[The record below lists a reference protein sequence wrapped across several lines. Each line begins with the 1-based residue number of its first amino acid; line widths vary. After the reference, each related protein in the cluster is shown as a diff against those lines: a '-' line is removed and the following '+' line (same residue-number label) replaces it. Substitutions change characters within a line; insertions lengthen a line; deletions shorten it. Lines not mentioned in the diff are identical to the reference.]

1 MGKNEV
7 TVLKKGVP
15 KLREV
20 KDFDQQ
26 INISLDNV
34 EALKQA
40 FDSAIPQLG
49 RELAKQYN
57 AYGKKAA
64 LDATRLAADMSIALS
79 PITDTGYHGRIN
91 ALALAAGYE
100 AESWTVTD
108 KCGNTKRVD
117 WDDLYEDGSEVEL
130 VIRISRKLK
139 DVKELNKSGVK

>member
-20 KDFDQQ
+20 KDYDQQ
-26 INISLDNV
+26 INISLNSVD
-34 EALKQA
+34 ALKQA
-40 FDSAIPQLG
+40 FDAAIPQLG
-49 RELAKQYN
+49 RELGKSN
-57 AYGKKAA
+57 HYGRKAA
-64 LDATRLAADMSIALS
+64 LDATSLAADVSIALT

-117 WDDLYEDGSEVEL
+117 WDDLYEDGTEVEL

-139 DVKELNKSGVK
+139 DAKELNKAGVK

>member
-1 MGKNEV
+1 MGKDSV

-26 INISLDNV
+26 INISLNSV

-40 FDSAIPQLG
+40 FDAAIPQLG

-64 LDATRLAADMSIALS
+64 LDATSLAADVSIALA

-91 ALALAAGYE
+91 SLALAAGYE

-108 KCGNTKRVD
+108 KCGNTTRVD
-117 WDDLYEDGSEVEL
+117 WDDLYQADTEVEL
-130 VIRISRKLK
+130 VVRISRKAK
-139 DVKELNKSGVK
+139 DAKELNKAGVK